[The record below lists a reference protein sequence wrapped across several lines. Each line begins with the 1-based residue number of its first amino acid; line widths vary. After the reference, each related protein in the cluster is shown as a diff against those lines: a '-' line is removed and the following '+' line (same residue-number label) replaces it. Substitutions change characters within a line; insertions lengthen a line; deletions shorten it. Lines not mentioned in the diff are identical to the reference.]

1 MKTTGITR
9 RIDDLGRVVLPI
21 ELRRMLG
28 IEVKDSLEIFVDGDS
43 VILRKY
49 RRDTEKAEM
58 VEQLENILSYSDH
71 PEVCDII
78 NEVREFIQKKA

>member
-49 RRDTEKAEM
+49 RRNEDKAHQIA
-58 VEQLENILSYSDH
+58 QLANVLEYTDNPHAKELITDA
-71 PEVCDII
+71 I
-78 NEVREFIQKKA
+78 NYIKKA

>member
-49 RRDTEKAEM
+49 RKDTEKADM
-58 VEQLENILSYSDH
+58 LKDLDNVRQYSDNPH
-71 PEVCDII
+71 VLEIVA
-78 NEVREFIQKKA
+78 NAKEFIKKA

>member
-9 RIDDLGRVVLPI
+9 KIDDLGRVVLPI

-49 RRDTEKAEM
+49 RRDTDKVEM
-58 VEQLENILSYSDH
+58 VEQLQNILSYTNH

-78 NEVREFIQKKA
+78 SDAIEFVKKA

>member
-49 RRDTEKAEM
+49 RRDEDK
-58 VEQLENILSYSDH
+58 VHQIVQLTNVLEYTDNPHAKELIADA
-71 PEVCDII
+71 I
-78 NEVREFIQKKA
+78 NYIKKA

>member
-9 RIDDLGRVVLPI
+9 KVDSLGRVVLPI

-28 IEVKDSLEIFVDGDS
+28 IEVKDSLEIFVEGES

-49 RRDTEKAEM
+49 RRDTDKAHQIA
-58 VEQLENILSYSDH
+58 QLANVLEYSDNPH
-71 PEVCDII
+71 VHELITDAIDYI
-78 NEVREFIQKKA
+78 KKA

>member
-9 RIDDLGRVVLPI
+9 RVDELGRVVLPI

-28 IEVKDSLEIFVDGDS
+28 IDTKDSLEIFVEGES

-49 RRDTEKAEM
+49 RRDTDKADMLKELDN
-58 VEQLENILSYSDH
+58 VLQYSDNPH
-71 PEVCDII
+71 VYEII
-78 NEVREFIQKKA
+78 ANAKEFIKKA

>member
-9 RIDDLGRVVLPI
+9 RVDELGRVVLPI

-49 RRDTEKAEM
+49 RKDTEKADM
-58 VEQLENILSYSDH
+58 VEQLEKVKALTNNSFVAEIMD
-71 PEVCDII
+71 ETI
-78 NEVREFIQKKA
+78 NFIKKG

>member
-9 RIDDLGRVVLPI
+9 RIDELGRVVIPI

-28 IEVKDSLEIFVDGDS
+28 IEVKDSLEIFVDGDK

-49 RRDTEKAEM
+49 RRDTDKADM
-58 VEQLENILSYSDH
+58 LKDLDNVLQYSDNPH
-71 PEVCDII
+71 VYEII
-78 NEVREFIQKKA
+78 NNAKEFIKKA

>member
-9 RIDDLGRVVLPI
+9 KIDDLGRVVLPI

-49 RRDTEKAEM
+49 RRNEDKANQIA
-58 VEQLENILSYSDH
+58 QLANVLEYTDNPHAKELIADAIDY
-71 PEVCDII
+71 I
-78 NEVREFIQKKA
+78 KKA